1 MNVKRRSNLVPRL
14 VEVALRWQKRFGV
27 APAVTSALSELDAAL
42 LVGMSE
48 DEYCSDCA
56 SRTAVTRG
64 YDFTHRAHR
73 YQVKANRPSGGR
85 ARSSRWWAGRTTT
98 SETNWSGSST
108 TAATPSRRRGNGNEY
123 RRRFETVGC
132 RQPTCGRA
140 DASSPSAEQAPPTG
154 TIFRIIG
161 SFCNVAQVPMAGFV
175 RRRASAVRCKR
186 RNPGE
191 SKVRWQTRQ

>member
-1 MNVKRRSNLVPRL
+1 MTDLESAAQLRGRL
-14 VEVALRWQKRFGV
+14 VEIALRWQKRSGV

-64 YDFTHRAHR
+64 YDFTHRQHR
-73 YQVKANRPSGGR
+73 YQVKTNRPSGGR

-108 TAATPSRRRGNGNEY
+108 TAATPSRRRGN
-123 RRRFETVGC
+123 
-132 RQPTCGRA
+132 
-140 DASSPSAEQAPPTG
+140 
-154 TIFRIIG
+154 
-161 SFCNVAQVPMAGFV
+161 
-175 RRRASAVRCKR
+175 
-186 RNPGE
+186 
-191 SKVRWQTRQ
+191 